1 MKSQILWP
9 FVPPYFISYASVHTG
24 LQPPR
29 TFHHIF
35 HPPTAALGVCP
46 SPGGHLLQLAQPC
59 VPPPIHYK
67 NRRITGT
74 AFILLWRKAKILVR
88 YSKPSVTCLHVSPLS
103 TCFCLTHRMT
113 AFWANAFLQ
122 ILKPHWIWLIVF
134 RNSLPHPAAQLS
146 PFSQILK
153 CLCCITHCTKIQFLT
168 ANCSCFKNLE
178 QDLISPG
185 LWFRIY

>member
-1 MKSQILWP
+1 MLWP
-9 FVPPYFISYASVHTG
+9 LVPPYVISHASVHTG

-46 SPGGHLLQLAQPC
+46 SPGGLFSRLPSDASLHLS
-59 VPPPIHYK
+59 IKKKK

-74 AFILLWRKAKILVR
+74 AFILLWGKAKILVR

-113 AFWANAFLQ
+113 ALWANAFLQ
-122 ILKPHWIWLIVF
+122 ILKAHWIWLIVF
-134 RNSLPHPAAQLS
+134 RNSLPHPAAQMS

-153 CLCCITHCTKIQFLT
+153 CLCRITHCTTIQFLT

>member
-1 MKSQILWP
+1 MLQFTLDCSHHGPSTTSSIHPQQLW
-9 FVPPYFISYASVHTG
+9 VCA
-24 LQPPR
+24 
-29 TFHHIF
+29 HHQEDSS
-35 HPPTAALGVCP
+35 PACP
-46 SPGGHLLQLAQPC
+46 AMLPSTYPLKK
-59 VPPPIHYK
+59 K

-74 AFILLWRKAKILVR
+74 AFILLWGKAKILVR

-113 AFWANAFLQ
+113 ALWANAFLQ
-122 ILKPHWIWLIVF
+122 ILKAHWIWLIVF
-134 RNSLPHPAAQLS
+134 RNSLPHPAAQMS

-153 CLCCITHCTKIQFLT
+153 CLCRITHCTTIQFLT

-185 LWFRIY
+185 LWFHIY